1 MNSVA
6 QITWKKTSYMKESSG
21 RLIFCRILAYFGG
34 HFENI
39 DFLALC
45 IKIPLGKGL
54 KSILQA

>member
-1 MNSVA
+1 MEKDILHERIGWTVNF
-6 QITWKKTSYMKESSG
+6 
-21 RLIFCRILAYFGG
+21 LRILAYFGG

-45 IKIPLGKGL
+45 IKIQLGIGL